1 MKKLLLTII
10 LLSCSAAFGQQ
21 TNGQITAA
29 NSTCTAGVCVSAALS
44 NNAGAS
50 AIVLSGTFSGTLQFE
65 GSAASNT
72 NFSALLC
79 TPTAGGTS
87 VSSATAG
94 GTWTCNVA
102 GLTDVRVRGSIYSSG
117 TVVVTINNSP
127 ASASSRTALVSGG
140 AGSFTTLTASGLST
154 LSATSIVKV
163 IRDCRQD
170 GLVAD
175 GVTDDSTALNNCLA
189 NAYANGQAVQLPSG
203 KIKVNTSINDTN
215 KPGLNIMGVGQH
227 QDYGTDVLTQNYGT
241 TQTEIMCNTG
251 NICWDATGSGRQTMS
266 NFHLRI
272 VNSYSNPSTV
282 GALFGRDNAV
292 SNGSSSGSGTYCFS
306 EMNYLWKF
314 GVYADTRPAAT
325 AVGSVGIYNVGAEQM
340 VIEAG
345 DYIADMPVF
354 MSATND
360 LGLTSAYQTILT
372 GCAASMAAVHVQG
385 GTRFQPWTK
394 AAFDLRGPVDFD
406 FSADVEL
413 LNGTI
418 GTNHNPCYVF
428 NGPIASNVFLRGQCE
443 GFDSAL
449 TINST
454 SADHIVAEM
463 AMVNPVAGMVA
474 ITAGVPVTNSRFYIM
489 QRNGTPQPF
498 INAAT
503 GATTIKGSEIFMGGL
518 SGAGAGASAVTLT
531 ESSIY
536 APGLTDTNVNTFNA
550 ASAYQVFDDTGNS
563 FFGALSTNGQLISTL
578 ATGTAPLVI
587 ASTTNVANLNA
598 SSLSGATFATPGAI
612 GGTTPST
619 GKFTTVQSTQATGTA
634 PLTIASTTPV
644 ANLSINGG
652 GTVDGDVIGGVTPAA
667 GSFTTLKGTTFNSTT
682 NCAVNSASPAACASA
697 PTGVIVVPTLTTT
710 YTVNTTAVA
719 ANSRIFLQ
727 PTSDNTGIPS
737 APTCATLA
745 VTSVNMI
752 SSRVAATS
760 FTFSTPSTTG
770 TTCFYFWIL
779 N

>member
-1 MKKLLLTII
+1 MKILIFI
-10 LLSCSAAFGQQ
+10 LLFSAVTFGQ
-21 TNGQITAA
+21 TENA
-29 NSTCTAGVCVSAALS
+29 NNIKVGGYISTS
-44 NNAGAS
+44 
-50 AIVLSGTFSGTLQFE
+50 
-65 GSAASNT
+65 
-72 NFSALLC
+72 
-79 TPTAGGTS
+79 
-87 VSSATAG
+87 
-94 GTWTCNVA
+94 
-102 GLTDVRVRGSIYSSG
+102 
-117 TVVVTINNSP
+117 
-127 ASASSRTALVSGG
+127 
-140 AGSFTTLTASGLST
+140 
-154 LSATSIVKV
+154 KV

-170 GLVAD
+170 GVVAD
-175 GVTDDSTALNNCLA
+175 GATDDSAALNNCLA

-251 NICWDATGSGRQTMS
+251 NICWDGLGSGRQTWS

-272 VNSYSNPSTV
+272 SNSYSNPSTV
-282 GALFGRDNAV
+282 GAITGRDNAV
-292 SNGSSSGSGTYCFS
+292 SNGSASGSGTYCFS

-325 AVGSVGIYNVGAEQM
+325 AVGTVGIYNVGAEQM

-394 AAFDLRGPVDFD
+394 AAFDLRGPIDFD

-413 LNGTI
+413 LNGSI
-418 GTNHNPCYVF
+418 GTNHNPCFVF

-474 ITAGVPVTNSRFYIM
+474 ITAGVPVTNSRFYIL

-503 GATTIKGSEIFMGGL
+503 GVTTIKGSDIFLGGL
-518 SGAGAGASAVTLT
+518 SGSGAGASTVTLT
-531 ESSIY
+531 SSVIH
-536 APGLTDTNVNTFNA
+536 APGLTDTNVNTWNP

-563 FFGALSTNGQLISTL
+563 FFGALSTNGQIISTL
-578 ATGTAPLVI
+578 VTGTPPFVV
-587 ASTTNVANLNA
+587 ASTTNVPNLNA
-598 SSLSGATFATPGAI
+598 SSLSGATFASPGAI
-612 GGTTPST
+612 GGTTPGSGAFTSLTANSQLGVGAASVTTAGILENNSNLTGTQQIGVQSAPQCSSAST
-619 GKFTTVQSTQATGTA
+619 IACEGARFRFDTAAAAFTTTTGNAIHIIEGVKGAGSTITNEVGLQIDALSNGGSNLAIQVANAVKSTLVTGTA
-634 PLTIASTTPV
+634 PLIIASTTPV

-667 GSFTTLKGTTFNSTT
+667 GSFTTLTGTTHKTTT
-682 NCAVNSASPAACASA
+682 NCAVNSASPATCGSA
-697 PTGVIVVPTLTTT
+697 AAGVVAVPTLTTT
-710 YTVNTTAVA
+710 YTVNTTAVT

-737 APTCATLA
+737 SPTCATLA

-752 SSRVAATS
+752 SARVAATS
-760 FTFSTPSTTG
+760 FTFSLPSTTG
-770 TTCFYFWIL
+770 ITCFGYWIV